1 MDMDALIDEICRR
14 VLQKAAVLEEGDLDV
29 PEEKQEKNDPRP
41 GLLILTSE
49 HGTECHRMLEH
60 EKLLEKYQTRCA
72 LLSEYQCPVS
82 DCEAVIACSLTNEAL
97 GKIAHGIFDSGYT
110 RMFGEALLSGKKIY
124 VPEEEIELYRYRET
138 APKPFYGSLEANLEL
153 LKSSGVLVV
162 PFAAIPELIF
172 RENGEE
178 PEKHEQSCG
187 QTECARKPEKETG
200 CEEATGKVKEA
211 ALLKKIITERDM
223 AALGNEKVQSVIVSE
238 KAILTDL
245 AKEYA
250 ARHKMSIR
258 RQEISS
264 GKKEQKL

>member
-14 VLQKAAVLEEGDLDV
+14 VLQKAAGLEEADRAV
-29 PEEKQEKNDPRP
+29 PEEKKEMSGLRP
-41 GLLILTSE
+41 GLLILTAE

-72 LLSEYQCPVS
+72 LLAEYQCPVS

-138 APKPFYGSLEANLEL
+138 APKPFYDCLEANLEL
-153 LKSSGVLVV
+153 LKSSGVTVV
-162 PFAAIPELIF
+162 PFAAIPELLL
-172 RENGEE
+172 REDGEN
-178 PEKHEQSCG
+178 PETAKSCG
-187 QTECARKPEKETG
+187 QTESECRAAETADCGKNPEQ
-200 CEEATGKVKEA
+200 VKEA

-223 AALGNEKVQSVIVSE
+223 AALGNEKVQRVIVGE

-250 ARHKMSIR
+250 ARHKIVIR

>member
-14 VLQKAAVLEEGDLDV
+14 VLRKAAALEEGDLDV

-72 LLSEYQCPVS
+72 LLSEYQCPVG

-153 LKSSGVLVV
+153 LKSSGVTVV
-162 PFAAIPELIF
+162 PFAAIPELLL
-172 RENGEE
+172 R
-178 PEKHEQSCG
+178 
-187 QTECARKPEKETG
+187 ETG
-200 CEEATGKVKEA
+200 ESTETEKSCCRKGSGCGPAETADCGKNQEQVKEA
-211 ALLKKIITERDM
+211 SLLKKIITERDM
-223 AALGNEKVQSVIVSE
+223 AALGNEKVQRVIVGE

-250 ARHKMSIR
+250 ARHKIVIR